1 MGKRRMSLLVG
12 GVLVVALLA
21 GIAVIGPSDFFL
33 PERPTQVAET
43 PVDDGAEV
51 VKRGTFVGAAGHDV
65 RGTVLLM
72 RDGEGLYLRFEDY
85 MQTQGPD
92 VFVYATPS
100 PTPDTSGEIT
110 QGTKILIDSGADG
123 GESTKEGTF
132 TQRLPKDIHPDDIGG
147 VGIWCERFATPFG
160 YANLSAE
167 PP

>member
-1 MGKRRMSLLVG
+1 MLLVVG
-12 GVLVVALLA
+12 GAIVVAALLA
-21 GIAVIGPSDFFL
+21 GIAVIGPSDFLL
-33 PERPTQVAET
+33 PERSTQVEER
-43 PVDDGAEV
+43 PEDDESEV
-51 VKRGTFVGAAGHDV
+51 LKRGTFVGTAGHDV

-72 RDGEGLYLRFEDY
+72 RDGEGLYLRFENY

-100 PTPDTSGEIT
+100 STPDTSGEIT
-110 QGTKILIDSGADG
+110 RGTKILIDGGADD

-132 TQRLPKDIHPDDIGG
+132 TQRLPENIRPDDIGG

-167 PP
+167 SS